1 MYNIDEI
8 DQNGALRLGRY
19 KLIEGR
25 PGTIG
30 QDVEETDDLNI
41 YDEAWERAVDSSDMS
56 PEGKTSKLLALP
68 FGLSTF
74 QALSL
79 LCNTKKKSHEAC
91 LC

>member
-41 YDEAWERAVDSSDMS
+41 YDEAWERAVDSSDTS
-56 PEGKTSKLLALP
+56 PEGKTSKLFVNFAVW
-68 FGLSTF
+68 FVNISSTRF
-74 QALSL
+74 IV
-79 LCNTKKKSHEAC
+79 
-91 LC
+91 